1 MPALQGLAKGDILTY
16 VQVEVPTRL
25 DSEQREVL
33 QKFAELCGE
42 ENNPIHKSFYD
53 RVKSFFA

>member
-1 MPALQGLAKGDILTY
+1 

-53 RVKSFFA
+53 RVKSFFK